1 MRLLFIIL
9 FFIPSILNAQYS
21 IDRVYYDVNNSDTLY
36 IKAGTDSL
44 FRKVGENYEYA
55 MKTWFKEFVQPTN
68 VIGGSTNPHWDS
80 IQGKPATFAP
90 SIHSHAISGVT
101 DLQTTLDGKLAANGD
116 GSLLIGLTKSQV
128 GLANVDNTSDANKP
142 VSSAT
147 QTALNLKANLASPT
161 FTGTVSGITAAMVGL
176 GNVNNTSDAAK
187 PISTATQTAL
197 DGKQALDAD
206 LTTWAGVAPGA
217 NVGTFLA
224 TPSSANLRGALTDES
239 GTGVAYFQGGDL
251 GTPSAAVLTNATSI
265 PAGQLTGSV
274 VTARLTNIKQAKAI
288 TIQSPT
294 TSENVAMFYTTEAIT
309 ITNVREA
316 LTGSSPSV
324 TYVLRYGSSSRA
336 TSTNDIVS
344 SHAATSTAGANATLT
359 ANVNIP
365 AGSYIWIET
374 SATGG
379 TVNEINVTITYNQQ

>member
-1 MRLLFIIL
+1 
-9 FFIPSILNAQYS
+9 
-21 IDRVYYDVNNSDTLY
+21 
-36 IKAGTDSL
+36 
-44 FRKVGENYEYA
+44 
-55 MKTWFKEFVQPTN
+55 
-68 VIGGSTNPHWDS
+68 
-80 IQGKPATFAP
+80 
-90 SIHSHAISGVT
+90 
-101 DLQTTLDGKLAANGD
+101 
-116 GSLLIGLTKSQV
+116 
-128 GLANVDNTSDANKP
+128 VDNTSDANKP